1 MNEALRAEGLIRAFA
16 DRRVVDGASLLLRE
30 AESVALLG
38 PSGCGKTTL
47 LQMLGLL
54 DRPQGGRVLL
64 GGLDAWSLDPAGR
77 ARLRLRD
84 IGFVFQQHNLLGH
97 LSARENVA
105 LPAWQLGGRRRHAL
119 AQADAWLAR
128 FGLSAVA
135 GRRAADLSGGEAQR
149 VALARALIN
158 RPRLV
163 LLDEPTGSLD
173 SSSAQAVL
181 AALGEVRVE
190 GAALLLVTHDPAV
203 AATASRQVAMRD
215 GRILKGGA

>member
-1 MNEALRAEGLIRAFA
+1 MSEVLRAEGLVRSFA
-16 DRRVVDGASLLLRE
+16 GRRVVDGASLLLRE

-47 LQMLGLL
+47 LQVLGLL

-64 GGLDAWSLDPAGR
+64 GGQDAWSLDPADR
-77 ARLRLRD
+77 ANLRLRD

-105 LPAWQLGGRRRHAL
+105 LPAWHLGGRRREAL

-128 FGLSAVA
+128 LGLSAA
-135 GRRAADLSGGEAQR
+135 ADRRAAHLSGGEAQR

-181 AALGEVRVE
+181 AALGEVRIE
-190 GAALLLVTHDPAV
+190 GAALLLITHDPAV
-203 AATASRQVAMRD
+203 AAVASRQVAMRD
-215 GRILKGGA
+215 GRLSERGA